1 MPRLKGVTL
10 LMTIRTVRFFV
21 LAALLGLLSGCQ
33 EGESMNP
40 FLKEKGVYS
49 GPADETLSDET
60 NQKLRQRMI
69 IQRGGSI

>member
-10 LMTIRTVRFFV
+10 LMIIKSVRLFV
-21 LAALLGLLSGCQ
+21 LAALLGLLAGCQ
-33 EGESMNP
+33 EGENKNP

>member
-10 LMTIRTVRFFV
+10 LMTIRIVRYFV
-21 LAALLGLLSGCQ
+21 LAILLGLLAGCQ
-33 EGESMNP
+33 DRENENP

-49 GPADETLSDET
+49 GQADETLSDET
-60 NQKLRQRMI
+60 NQKLRQRMK